1 VSSGRATGASPLY
14 QWMNVFGAAGFVMY
28 GWWHGAVA
36 TAALNVV
43 WFLIG
48 GFALWRIWKKAGSST
63 SAM

>member
-1 VSSGRATGASPLY
+1 VTGASPAY

-48 GFALWRIWKKAGSST
+48 GFALWRVWKRGSS
-63 SAM
+63 SAPTL